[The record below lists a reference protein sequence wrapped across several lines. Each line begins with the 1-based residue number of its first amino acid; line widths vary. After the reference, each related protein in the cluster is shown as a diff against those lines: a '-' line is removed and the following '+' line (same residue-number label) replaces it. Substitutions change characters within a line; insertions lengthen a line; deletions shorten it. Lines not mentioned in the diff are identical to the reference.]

1 MTVAGRVATNPVG
14 AELARSR
21 AEHAAP
27 LPDRLA
33 RRVVIDNVR
42 PRVDEGRFP
51 IKRTVGESVEVIADI
66 FADGHDVVVA
76 MLRDRHEQSEQWRES
91 PLTLV
96 SPGTDEW
103 RGAFAVDAVGWHEY
117 LVVAWVDRFRSW
129 RRDLQIKAAAGQDL
143 AVELLE
149 GSLLIRDAAERAVAL
164 LADGAPRAVK
174 DDAGW
179 LLAQADALSEAT
191 CPSMGRRTTWSA
203 PSRTRRRMP
212 SPSPP
217 TTSAVGPR

>member
-76 MLRDRHEQSEQWRES
+76 VLQYRHDPGFGIRDSGFGSAQIPNPQPQIPTESQEWRES
-91 PLTLV
+91 PPTLV
-96 SPGTDEW
+96 SPGTHEW
-103 RGAFAVDAVGWHEY
+103 G
-117 LVVAWVDRFRSW
+117 
-129 RRDLQIKAAAGQDL
+129 
-143 AVELLE
+143 
-149 GSLLIRDAAERAVAL
+149 
-164 LADGAPRAVK
+164 
-174 DDAGW
+174 
-179 LLAQADALSEAT
+179 
-191 CPSMGRRTTWSA
+191 
-203 PSRTRRRMP
+203 
-212 SPSPP
+212 
-217 TTSAVGPR
+217 